1 MSIFQDLGTD
11 QDVRKQLFYLVCIWI
26 RFLIA
31 TVFVLAT
38 LLLDSWAAYLV
49 GAIEILGGLGFGIKR
64 IQNRKNHKRIQNT
77 EDHNDYSTTW
87 WYRGAHSLFWLS
99 GGIATIVLRH
109 KRNAESAAGATGAFL
124 FFDVIFGIGTA
135 LLADP
140 GWKKDIESKML
151 SPRSMK
157 WFALT
162 EGDGPAVFTLWTL
175 AHIVLTSLLGAV
187 SYFIW
192 PSRPW
197 VACIAS
203 SFIVFLWEAAENAFP
218 DKVKFMFK
226 EGGRKPDS
234 WVNQLSDTVV
244 GLICIWTVAY
254 ILHATL

>member
-1 MSIFQDLGTD
+1 MSVFENLETD
-11 QDVRKQLFYLVCIWI
+11 QNVRKQLFYLVCIWI

-49 GAIEILGGLGFGIKR
+49 GAIEILGGLAFWIRR
-64 IQNRKNHKRIQNT
+64 IQNWEGRG
-77 EDHNDYSTTW
+77 DYDTTW
-87 WYRGAHSLFWLS
+87 WYRGVHGLLWLS

-109 KRNAESAAGATGAFL
+109 KKDAESAAGATGAFL

-135 LLADP
+135 LLKIP
-140 GWKKDIESKML
+140 GWKKFGSEST
-151 SPRSMK
+151 SPILMK
-157 WFALT
+157 WFACT
-162 EGDGPAVFTLWTL
+162 ERAGPAVFTSWTL
-175 AHIVLTSLLGAV
+175 VHIVLTVGLGAA

-203 SFIVFLWEAAENAFP
+203 SFLVLLWEAAENTFP
-218 DKVKFMFK
+218 NKVKFMFK
-226 EGGRKPDS
+226 EKDRKPDS

-244 GLICIWTVAY
+244 GLICVWTVAY
-254 ILHATL
+254 ILYATL

>member
-1 MSIFQDLGTD
+1 MSVFHDLGTD
-11 QDVRKQLFYLVCIWI
+11 KNVRKQLFFLVCIWI

-49 GAIEILGGLGFGIKR
+49 GAIEILGGLAFWIKR
-64 IQNRKNHKRIQNT
+64 IQNRK
-77 EDHNDYSTTW
+77 DHNDYSTTW
-87 WYRGAHSLFWLS
+87 WYRGVHGLFWLS

-109 KRNAESAAGATGAFL
+109 MKDAESAAGATGAFL

-135 LLADP
+135 LLGDP
-140 GWKKDIESKML
+140 GWKNDFRPNMAWPK
-151 SPRSMK
+151 SMK
-157 WFALT
+157 WFAFT
-162 EGDGPAVFTLWTL
+162 EGDDPAVFTSWTL
-175 AHIVLTSLLGAV
+175 VHIVLTSLLGTV

-218 DKVKFMFK
+218 NKVKFMFK
-226 EGGRKPDS
+226 EDGRKPDS

-244 GLICIWTVAY
+244 GLICVWTVAY
-254 ILHATL
+254 ILYMTL